1 MKRLSIVLVVL
12 LVLFGGLSAC
22 TKKDE
27 EKTFTIEELAQ
38 FDGTGG
44 KAAYA
49 AIDGVVY
56 DVSDV
61 ASWAD
66 GQHFGLTAGHDWS
79 VEIEEMS
86 PHGKD
91 VLKDL
96 PVVGK
101 LK

>member
-1 MKRLSIVLVVL
+1 MKRLLIALFALVLVV
-12 LVLFGGLSAC
+12 GGLSAC
-22 TKKDE
+22 SSNK
-27 EKTFTIEELAQ
+27 EKTFTTEELTK
-38 FDGTGG
+38 FDGTNGNS
-44 KAAYA
+44 AYA

-61 ASWAD
+61 ASWAE
-66 GQHFGLTAGHDWS
+66 GKHFGLTAGHDWS
-79 VEIEEMS
+79 KEIEEQS

-91 VLKDL
+91 ALKDL